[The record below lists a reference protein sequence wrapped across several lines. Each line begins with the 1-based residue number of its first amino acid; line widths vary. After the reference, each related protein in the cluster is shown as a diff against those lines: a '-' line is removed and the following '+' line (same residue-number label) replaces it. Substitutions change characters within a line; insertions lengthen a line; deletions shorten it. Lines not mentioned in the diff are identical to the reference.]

1 MAVHFIHV
9 SKAGGTAIRHALNR
23 ARRAAG
29 GELSTPWGPLVSHR
43 HSFGLADVPEGDKA
57 VFALRDPVARFV
69 SGFYSR
75 QRKGAPRYVR
85 EWSAAE
91 RRSFEWFSTPR
102 ALADALAEPAGE
114 ERERAEFAMDAIRHL
129 RRRLTL
135 WTGSPDYLRGH
146 LDRVLYIARQE
157 TLAEDWERL
166 KELLELPGDLALP
179 EDDVTAHRTDPA
191 LDRSLSDAG
200 AAAVRAWYAE
210 DYEVLAIG
218 EDVRQGTLARP

>member
-9 SKAGGTAIRHALNR
+9 SKSGGTAIRHALRR

-29 GELSTPWGPLVSHR
+29 GELSTPWGRLISHR
-43 HSFGLADVPEGDKA
+43 HAFGLADVPEGDKA
-57 VFALRDPVARFV
+57 VFALRDPVARFL

-85 EWSAAE
+85 EWSDAE

-102 ALADALAEPAGE
+102 ALADALAQPAGE
-114 ERERAEFAMDAIRHL
+114 QRERAEFAMEAIRHL
-129 RRRLTL
+129 RRRLTM
-135 WTGSPDYLRGH
+135 WTGSPDYLLGH
-146 LDRVLYIARQE
+146 LDKVLYIARQE